1 MSEPASASES
11 LRLAAEQRGL
21 SKAMKLFPDG
31 VKGAIEKGL
40 KPLGTPAQGI
50 SPTASPASAFNPAR
64 FEQKT

>member
-50 SPTASPASAFNPAR
+50 SPTASPASVFNPAR

>member
-31 VKGAIEKGL
+31 VKGAIEMGL